1 MTVCYR
7 CICYQSLQCLVSAT
21 VAWICTYNISITNI
35 HNSPII
41 LCLSFCRWYAVFP
54 GRHLL
59 TYKLSYSIRSCSAT
73 FHQFHVLH
81 VIHFNKIW
89 TFAPCD
95 FLFLNCELLLTDGQ
109 TAKHNAASVD
119 CMTRCMWGCVCVWVM
134 LQCVRLCGW
143 ILKSCYAINRDYAGW
158 MQCHIA
164 GYGGVHCELRYTA
177 SVIQCLSSPCHN
189 GGLCLPSN
197 ASSSSSNNITCV
209 CPIGYVGDDCS
220 IKVWWWNLHSVGLSI
235 KRHVAVF
242 EKKTYLLA
250 CINN

>member
-119 CMTRCMWGCVCVWVM
+119 CMTRCMCVCVSYVAMCASLWVNTEIVLCYQQRLCWLNAVPYCRLRRSTLWAEIHRVSDTM
-134 LQCVRLCGW
+134 SVFTVPQWRTVSTVQRQQQQQQQHHVRLSHW
-143 ILKSCYAINRDYAGW
+143 IR
-158 MQCHIA
+158 
-164 GYGGVHCELRYTA
+164 R
-177 SVIQCLSSPCHN
+177 
-189 GGLCLPSN
+189 
-197 ASSSSSNNITCV
+197 
-209 CPIGYVGDDCS
+209 
-220 IKVWWWNLHSVGLSI
+220 
-235 KRHVAVF
+235 RR
-242 EKKTYLLA
+242 LLY
-250 CINN
+250 